1 MARET
6 NWQDNYKICW
16 GPQFRLDC
24 NNPQMGGDG
33 SDVYSFYG
41 VTDNKE
47 QGVISLGESGTLR
60 IYNDRTIEMV
70 GGKINSP
77 GGIDVIITS
86 KHGDITITAEKNGNV
101 RIRAKNIVLDADE
114 DVKIN
119 AGKNV
124 NIRAGTRAV
133 IQANQVDADGIT
145 GNLVPQNS
153 SFGEKVF
160 GGGKPDG
167 GGGASVGGAYVGK
180 DVIQNAFFAEDIAKF
195 SSGTISQ
202 ATQNQ
207 SLLDQLIAAGVALVT
222 GDGGDTGSGDC
233 GDSGTTITEDVSL
246 FTNASTQFVGGNVA
260 LTAFQEENTTPLS
273 E

>member
-1 MARET
+1 MTREI

-47 QGVISLGESGTLR
+47 QSLISLGESGTLR
-60 IYNDRTIEMV
+60 IYNDRTIEIV

-77 GGIDVIITS
+77 GGIDVIVTS
-86 KHGDITITAEKNGNV
+86 KHGDICITAEKNGAV

-114 DVKIN
+114 DIKLN

-124 NIRAGTRAV
+124 NIRAGTRFV
-133 IQANQVDADGIT
+133 LQANQADADAIT
-145 GNLVPQNS
+145 GNMTPQNS

-160 GGGKPDG
+160 GGGDCSTG
-167 GGGASVGGAYVGK
+167 GGVGGAYVGK
-180 DVIQNAFFAEDIAKF
+180 DVVQNSFFAEDIAKF
-195 SSGTISQ
+195 SSGTIAQ

-222 GDGGDTGSGDC
+222 GDGGDTGGGDC
-233 GDSGTTITEDVSL
+233 GDSGTTSTTAEENL
-246 FTNASTQFVGGNVA
+246 FNVASTQLTGNE
-260 LTAFQEENTTPLS
+260 TAIAFGTSSLLEE
-273 E
+273 

>member
-1 MARET
+1 MTRET

-41 VTDNKE
+41 VTDNKD
-47 QGVISLGESGTLR
+47 QSITSLSESGTLR
-60 IYNDRTIEMV
+60 VYNDRTIEIV
-70 GGKINSP
+70 GGKTNSP

-86 KHGDITITAEKNGNV
+86 KHGDICITAEKNGAV
-101 RIRAKNIVLDADE
+101 RIRAKNIVIDADE

-124 NIRAGTRAV
+124 NIRAGTRTV
-133 IQANQVDADGIT
+133 IQANQIDADGIT

-160 GGGKPDG
+160 GGGSG
-167 GGGASVGGAYVGK
+167 EVAGAYVGK
-180 DVIQNAFFAEDIAKF
+180 DVIQNTFFAENINKF

-202 ATQNQ
+202 ATENQ
-207 SLLDQLIAAGVALVT
+207 SLLEQLISSGVAIVT
-222 GDGGDTGSGDC
+222 GDGGDTGE
-233 GDSGTTITEDVSL
+233 GTC
-246 FTNASTQFVGGNVA
+246 
-260 LTAFQEENTTPLS
+260 
-273 E
+273 